1 MKLKKLVLLVIG
13 VIFIMLI
20 FPSCNN
26 DDVIV
31 TYDYNESPSTVN
43 ILSDH
48 DIKCIDLD
56 FKVTTKEFGEKE
68 ETISVENIK
77 ANKKEELTTK
87 FDYLDVTIE
96 NIEYTGYSIPLT
108 EEEIIFVFGII
119 ILGLIFLLILIVL
132 VLTLVVWV

>member
-68 ETISVENIK
+68 ETISVKDIK

-87 FDYLDVTIE
+87 FDNKDVTIE

-108 EEEIIFVFGII
+108 GGEISFACSIIIFVVII
-119 ILGLIFLLILIVL
+119 VMVLL
-132 VLTLVVWV
+132 VLTLVVWM